1 MYRPPAFAED
11 DPSVLAALLSQ
22 ARLATLIACVDG
34 VPLADHVPLLFDPT
48 RGRHGTLSGH
58 LARAN
63 PQADP
68 AAEGRPVL
76 VVVTGPEAYVS
87 PAWYPSKRETG
98 KVVPTWNYVA
108 VHAWGRLRRFDDP
121 ERLLALVSALT
132 DRHEAG
138 RADPW
143 SVGDAPA
150 DFVRAQLK
158 GIVGF
163 EIEIERLE
171 GKRKLSQNRTPADR
185 DGVVAGLAASAAAGD
200 RAVATAMGASSVE
213 ARGDARRAGVDPAPG
228 AG

>member
-11 DPSVLAALLSQ
+11 DPAVLADLLSRM
-22 ARLATLIACVDG
+22 RLATLITCVEG
-34 VPLADHVPLLFDPT
+34 VPLADHLPLTFDPD
-48 RGRHGTLSGH
+48 RGPLGTLAGH

-68 AAEGRPVL
+68 QADGRSAL
-76 VVVTGPEAYVS
+76 VVVTGSEAYVS
-87 PAWYPSKRETG
+87 PSWYPSKTETG

-121 ERLLALVSALT
+121 ERLLALVTALT
-132 DRHEAG
+132 ETHEAG
-138 RADPW
+138 RPDPW

-150 DFVRAQLK
+150 DFIRAQLR

-171 GKRKLSQNRTPADR
+171 GKRKLSQNRSPADR
-185 DGVVAGLAASAAAGD
+185 DGVITGLAASRDPSD
-200 RAVATAMGASSVE
+200 RAVAAAM
-213 ARGDARRAGVDPAPG
+213 RGDAPGPRR
-228 AG
+228 